1 MISFLFVFGKALRN
15 SDGKETHPFLSIL
28 LTKCDTNN
36 SMAFIGLSWDYM
48 GVNGN
53 KTQLFK
59 CSINVLQYY
68 L

>member
-1 MISFLFVFGKALRN
+1 
-15 SDGKETHPFLSIL
+15 L

-36 SMAFIGLSWDYM
+36 SMVFIGLSWDYM